1 MRAVCEIV
9 GLGERK
15 TGQSSKTGKPYD
27 FQTVAFVF
35 DDRFIN
41 GKRAATANVSGPEL
55 DRVPLNLGDV
65 VEMVLHQD
73 NDRFFVD
80 AILG

>member
-15 TGQSSKTGKPYD
+15 TGVGKTSGKPYD

-35 DDRFIN
+35 EDRFMV
-41 GKRAATANVSGPEL
+41 GRRAATANVSGPEL
-55 DRVPLNLGDV
+55 DRCPIQVGSV

-73 NDRFFVD
+73 NDRFFID